1 MSEICCKGKSIK
13 KHSLYEMRRRG
24 IVYLPNTE
32 DALIDHMK
40 VSDYVVLNSMKR
52 VSYLGCVNE
61 KLVTYVA
68 KYYINQVLG
77 KAYDSEIEYLNRPI
91 EKLSFGARKIIRLA
105 QGLCQDPE
113 ILLIDSPTS
122 GLDMKI
128 KQNVRSIFCELK
140 ASGKTILINPTDD
153 DDLTLCDRY
162 IGI

>member
-1 MSEICCKGKSIK
+1 
-13 KHSLYEMRRRG
+13 
-24 IVYLPNTE
+24 
-32 DALIDHMK
+32 
-40 VSDYVVLNSMKR
+40 MKR

-113 ILLIDSPTS
+113 ILLIDSP
-122 GLDMKI
+122 
-128 KQNVRSIFCELK
+128 NVR
-140 ASGKTILINPTDD
+140 
-153 DDLTLCDRY
+153 
-162 IGI
+162 IGYEDQAECKKHFLRIKSEW